1 MDFNDSG
8 HAVPRTK
15 TREEAILNKG
25 IFTAFKTRLDRNRLG
40 ELLVMSGIISAP
52 ELQYALAEQRTHGTP
67 LGRVLLQQRMIRRH
81 HLYQALAQQ
90 WAMRAM
96 MAAMTIAIT
105 IAAFGIK
112 PARAES
118 IRDLPT
124 QVSLVSV
131 ANAAFAP
138 VGYYPALF
146 GSAERKSGNL
156 KPFVK
161 WTGMFERFEASM
173 ATPEGSKV
181 IGALKNDLKSL
192 QGQPL
197 RVMAQ
202 QVDRLINQTT
212 YIEDSKNWGKSDYW
226 GTPIEFLTRGGDCED
241 FAITK
246 YTALRAL
253 GVPEDR
259 LRIAIV
265 HDIQKDIPH
274 AILIVYADEGA
285 MILDNQ
291 SKTTRFADTINNY
304 RPIFSINRQ
313 GWWLHSKP
321 KETVLASAQ

>member
-1 MDFNDSG
+1 MRDWHEGYSRSDGGPASLKSG
-8 HAVPRTK
+8 
-15 TREEAILNKG
+15 ILNR
-25 IFTAFKTRLDRNRLG
+25 IKTTLDQSRLG
-40 ELLVMSGIISAP
+40 ELLVIHGKITP
-52 ELQYALAEQRTHGTP
+52 QQLQFALIQHRGSNQP
-67 LGRVLLQQRMIRRH
+67 LGRYLLQRKMIARQD
-81 HLYQALAQQ
+81 LYQALAQQ
-90 WAMRAM
+90 WAMRAVM
-96 MAAMTIAIT
+96 TAMTITLT
-105 IAAFGIK
+105 IAAFGVR
-112 PARAES
+112 PARADT
-118 IRDLPT
+118 IRDLPA
-124 QVSLVSV
+124 QVTLASV

-146 GSAERKSGNL
+146 GSDERKSGNL
-156 KPFVK
+156 KPFTK
-161 WTGMFERFEASM
+161 WTQMFERFDAAMSTASG
-173 ATPEGSKV
+173 TQTINKFKRDLEG
-181 IGALKNDLKSL
+181 L

-202 QVDRLINQTT
+202 QVDRIMNQVP

-226 GTPIEFLTRGGDCED
+226 ATPVEFMSRGGDCED
-241 FAITK
+241 FAIAK

-253 GVPEDR
+253 GVPEER

-265 HDIQKDIPH
+265 HDIPKDTPH

-291 SKTTRFADTINNY
+291 SKITRFADTVNTY